1 MDAMERRVF
10 LKGAGMG
17 MLAFT
22 VGGASVLMTPGQAR
36 AQGVPF
42 RLLNAKEAETIE
54 ALGETLV
61 PGARQAG
68 VAHFIDQQVSV
79 TPGEA
84 LLEARQLN
92 VKPPFVNFYRAAIG
106 SVDKASEARSGRRFA
121 ALPTTDQRD
130 FVDLMRQNKIEGW
143 QGSAGG
149 FVYLVLRSDAVDV
162 VSATDKH
169 ANGLANSSGLVGK
182 YLMTHFAS
190 GTNAMFSEDVENHM
204 GTIGAQFMSYERY
217 GKTAHKGAFGSTF
230 IVAGSAIKVSGLG
243 GLANTRPDLFG
254 PELVAYMKRA
264 TKNLSR
270 MNAFGEEQPKIEN
283 RLELASEKDEF
294 GMPLGRIIHNYD
306 DNDAALWNANFEEG
320 LRIAKATDAKDVWQ
334 GRGAQPTIHLM
345 GGTIMGTGAG
355 NSVVNSFGQT
365 HEIPN
370 LYAAGPGIFA
380 TSGASNPTYTCFALT
395 MRGAENLA
403 GNWSTVAG

>member
-106 SVDKASEARSGRRFA
+106 ASDRASEAKYGRRFA
-121 ALPTTDQRD
+121 GLVATERHD
-130 FVDLMRQNKIEGW
+130 FVNLMRQNKIDGW
-143 QGSAGG
+143 QGPQGSL
-149 FVYLVLRSDAVDV
+149 VYFVLRSDAVDV
-162 VSATDKH
+162 V
-169 ANGLANSSGLVGK
+169 
-182 YLMTHFAS
+182 Y
-190 GTNAMFSEDVENHM
+190 GTME
-204 GTIGAQFMSYERY
+204 GYAQLGVPYQ
-217 GKTAHKGAFGSTF
+217 AHIA
-230 IVAGSAIKVSGLG
+230 
-243 GLANTRPDLFG
+243 
-254 PELVAYMKRA
+254 PEKR
-264 TKNLSR
+264 
-270 MNAFGEEQPKIEN
+270 
-283 RLELASEKDEF
+283 
-294 GMPLGRIIHNYD
+294 
-306 DNDAALWNANFEEG
+306 W
-320 LRIAKATDAKDVWQ
+320 
-334 GRGAQPTIHLM
+334 
-345 GGTIMGTGAG
+345 
-355 NSVVNSFGQT
+355 
-365 HEIPN
+365 
-370 LYAAGPGIFA
+370 
-380 TSGASNPTYTCFALT
+380 
-395 MRGAENLA
+395 
-403 GNWSTVAG
+403 